1 MTLANQC
8 LFYILLSLAYTG
20 HAVGK
25 GNIRR
30 RELVWNLC
38 QQSEQNPNSLM
49 YQLPGCFTDPGC
61 LQGPVIAKQVGSV
74 SFNAAC

>member
-1 MTLANQC
+1 M
-8 LFYILLSLAYTG
+8 
-20 HAVGK
+20 
-25 GNIRR
+25 
-30 RELVWNLC
+30 WNLC